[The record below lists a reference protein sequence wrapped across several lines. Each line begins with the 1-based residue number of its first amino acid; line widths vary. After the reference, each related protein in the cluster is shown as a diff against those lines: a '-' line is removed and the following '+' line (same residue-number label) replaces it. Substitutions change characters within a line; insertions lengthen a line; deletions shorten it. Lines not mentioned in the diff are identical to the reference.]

1 MVLLCTH
8 YEPLQCLLT
17 YFRKLQEIG
26 VLRPIFRDYV
36 ISCDYVC
43 MKKFSFNSNIW
54 KHPPKCVFFGNLGIG
69 ISASASLLE
78 SLLAL
83 VLQKN
88 YFFLQKYFWK
98 NKMFML
104 FLVLSYGISTSL
116 LQKHFSTISYS
127 SIQRHP
133 WCSRKRLFELSEPS
147 VHWCFEKITTPK
159 VSAYFPVKHPVWS
172 PS

>member
-54 KHPPKCVFFGNLGIG
+54 KHPPKCVFMDAIWKSRHRHLSISIVIGIVIGIG
-69 ISASASLLE
+69 VTKKL
-78 SLLAL
+78 
-83 VLQKN
+83 
-88 YFFLQKYFWK
+88 FFPSEI
-98 NKMFML
+98 
-104 FLVLSYGISTSL
+104 FL
-116 LQKHFSTISYS
+116 K
-127 SIQRHP
+127 
-133 WCSRKRLFELSEPS
+133 K
-147 VHWCFEKITTPK
+147 
-159 VSAYFPVKHPVWS
+159 
-172 PS
+172 